1 MLKQHE
7 NFEVSTGVSELKW
20 VVRQERFEL
29 ADDAADV
36 EMDGEIF
43 RIINYSA
50 TGIVV
55 VSSRKLIQPLASLT
69 VRFLGNPIATIS
81 GNLIRS
87 QATNGGKYLT
97 SFEFKQHLFPI
108 DQMSGLY
115 SAQSVVAKYRN
126 QLTPK
131 VPSEVISHVLAIKD
145 FLEVSEKICAEI
157 ESELRAKNES
167 HHLYEEVE
175 KSIVENIFRMIAQ
188 NIDSSF
194 ESLVKILPKDENQR
208 SNCHEY
214 MREKLSSILL
224 QAAFANRAFSKP
236 LGYAGDYQM
245 MNMIYHRGRD
255 QATNLFT
262 KCLNQYFLT
271 RPAAIAVKNRSQY
284 LKSKILE
291 VIRSK
296 EKSSQTVKIL
306 SLASGPAQE
315 VILALREIDKQD
327 ADRVELWLIDQDI
340 ESLRYAQRDLRRTT
354 IELDLNPKIY
364 FENTAIKNV
373 LKEGLPV
380 SNLDLIYSAGLFDYF
395 TDPVVVMSAQLIM
408 RHLRPGGR
416 AIVGNFDS
424 DNPTRPL
431 MEAILDWNL
440 IHRTEEEMTKLFS
453 QASQKLKIERE
464 DSKINLFVVMEK

>member
-7 NFEVSTGVSELKW
+7 NFEISAGVSERKW

-29 ADDAADV
+29 ADDATDV
-36 EMDGEIF
+36 QIDGEIF

-55 VSSRKLIQPLASLT
+55 VSSRKMSQPVVSLT
-69 VRFLGNPIATIS
+69 VRFLGNPIATIT

-87 QATNGGKYLT
+87 QPTNGGKYLT

-108 DQMSGLY
+108 DQVSGLY
-115 SAQSVVAKYRN
+115 SAQSVISKYRN

-131 VPSEVISHVLAIKD
+131 VPADIVAHVLTIKD

-157 ESELRAKNES
+157 ETELKAKNES
-167 HHLYEEVE
+167 HHLYDEVE
-175 KSIVENIFRMIAQ
+175 RSVVESLFKMIAQ
-188 NIDSSF
+188 NIDSTF
-194 ESLVKILPKDENQR
+194 ESLVKILPKEESAR
-208 SNCHEY
+208 ATCHEY
-214 MREKLSSILL
+214 MREKLSDILL
-224 QAAFANRAFSKP
+224 QAAFANRAYSKP

-255 QATNLFT
+255 QSSNLFT

-271 RPAAIAVKNRSQY
+271 RPAAVAVKNRSQY
-284 LKSKILE
+284 LKAKILE
-291 VIRSK
+291 TVRSK
-296 EKSSQTVKIL
+296 LKTGQTVKIL

-315 VILALREIDKQD
+315 VILALREMGKSE

-354 IELDLNPKIY
+354 IELDLNPKIF
-364 FENTAIKNV
+364 FENTAIKNI

-380 SNLDLIYSAGLFDYF
+380 SNIDLIYSAGLFDYF

-408 RHLRPGGR
+408 RHLAPSGR
-416 AIVGNFDS
+416 AIIGNFDS

-440 IHRTEEEMTKLFS
+440 IHRTEDEMLKLFS
-453 QASQKLKIERE
+453 QASQKLKVERE